1 MCCRCWYAHVL
12 LALSLRP
19 YVTLSLFLLSLSCL
33 SVFWFLILLLSC
45 RMMLTKDK
53 KPELKD
59 GGKETK
65 DVVPPQQDTPKM
77 FRAALKVTE
86 QAGIEGT
93 FAKLRKTFKQAD
105 GSQVRQ

>member
-1 MCCRCWYAHVL
+1 M
-12 LALSLRP
+12 
-19 YVTLSLFLLSLSCL
+19 
-33 SVFWFLILLLSC
+33 LSC

-65 DVVPPQQDTPKM
+65 EVIPPPQGTPKM
-77 FRAALKVTE
+77 FQAALKVTE

-93 FAKLRKTFKQAD
+93 FSKLRETYKQAD
-105 GSQVRQ
+105 ASQVRQRRLTANSNAWGTANS

>member
-1 MCCRCWYAHVL
+1 MCCRCWYAQVP

-19 YVTLSLFLLSLSCL
+19 CVHLP
-33 SVFWFLILLLSC
+33 VFASAVSPLILLLCC
-45 RMMLTKDK
+45 RLMLTKDK
-53 KPELKD
+53 KPEQKD

-65 DVVPPQQDTPKM
+65 EVVPPRQDTPKM
-77 FRAALKVTE
+77 FKAALKVTE

-105 GSQVRQ
+105 ESQVRQQLLVGR